1 LRFLLDESADGRISA
16 YLQEG
21 EHDVARIG
29 WEHPSGLPD
38 HEVLAIAYRERRILI
53 TRDRDF
59 AELVFVHFQPHN
71 GVILLRLGSSPQLA
85 TIRARLGEVL
95 SQHAPELDQFIVLTP
110 NLIRIRR

>member
-1 LRFLLDESADGRISA
+1 MRFLLDESADGRIRA
-16 YLQEG
+16 YLLELG
-21 EHDVARIG
+21 HDVSGIG
-29 WEHPSGLPD
+29 REHPSGLPD
-38 HEVLAIAYRERRILI
+38 HGVLAIAYRERRILI

-59 AELVFVHFQPHN
+59 GELVFVHFQPHK
-71 GVILLRLGSSPQLA
+71 GVILLRLGSSPQFA